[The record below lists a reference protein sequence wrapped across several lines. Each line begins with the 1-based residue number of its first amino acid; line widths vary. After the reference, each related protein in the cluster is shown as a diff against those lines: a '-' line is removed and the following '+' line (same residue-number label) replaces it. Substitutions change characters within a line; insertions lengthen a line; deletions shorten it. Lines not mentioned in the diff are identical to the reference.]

1 MAGNLELINKTTFS
15 SVSTVNVDNV
25 FSADYDIYKI
35 TLDTGGQYGLLRFL
49 DSSGTLTTDSTYDT
63 ARLNLKINTNYSETK
78 VTNTD
83 VGIYAF
89 SESSGSGAGGGNVLY
104 VFNPFSSSSYTFVTA
119 QTVDINTSTAHRI
132 AKTIGAYKNVQ
143 SLRGF
148 SLQAL
153 ASVSGTLVTYGL
165 RVDT

>member
-1 MAGNLELINKTTFS
+1 MAGNLELINKTDFS

-25 FSADYDIYKI
+25 FSADYDVYKI

-63 ARLNLKINTNYSETK
+63 ARLNLKINTTPSETR

-104 VFNPFSSSSYTFVTA
+104 VFNPFSSSYTFVTA
-119 QTVDINTSTAHRI
+119 QSVDINTSSAHRI
-132 AKTIGAYKNVQ
+132 AKAIGVYKNVQ

-153 ASVSGTLVTYGL
+153 ASVTGTLVTYG
-165 RVDT
+165 VK

>member
-1 MAGNLELINKTTFS
+1 MAGSLELINKTDFS

-25 FSADYDIYKI
+25 FTADYDVYKI

-49 DSSGTLTTDSTYDT
+49 DSSGSLTTDGAYDT
-63 ARLNLKINTNYSETK
+63 ARLNLKINTTYSETRI
-78 VTNTD
+78 VGTD

-119 QTVDINTSTAHRI
+119 QTVDINSSTAHRI
-132 AKTIGAYKNVQ
+132 AKTIGVYKNVQ

-153 ASVSGTLVTYGL
+153 AGVTGTLVTYG
-165 RVDT
+165 VK

>member
-1 MAGNLELINKTTFS
+1 
-15 SVSTVNVDNV
+15 VDNV

>member
-1 MAGNLELINKTTFS
+1 MSGSLELINKTTFS

-25 FSADYDIYKI
+25 FSADYDVYKI
-35 TLDTGGQYGLLRFL
+35 TLDTGAQYGLLQFL
-49 DSSGTLTTDSTYDT
+49 DSSGGLTTDNKYDT
-63 ARLNLKINTNYSETK
+63 ARHNLKINTTVSETK
-78 VTNTD
+78 VQEFD
-83 VGIYAF
+83 SGIFAF

-104 VFNPFSSSSYTFVTA
+104 VYNPFSSSSYTFVTA
-119 QTVDINTSTAHRI
+119 QTVDINNSAAFRI

-153 ASVSGTLVTYGL
+153 ASVSGTLVTYG
-165 RVDT
+165 VKG

>member
-1 MAGNLELINKTTFS
+1 MPGNLELINKTTFT
-15 SVSTVNVDNV
+15 SVTTVSVDNV

-35 TLDTGGQYGLLRFL
+35 TLDTGAQYGFLRFL

-63 ARLNLKINTNYSETK
+63 SRQNLKINTSFSETK
-78 VTNTD
+78 VQDTD
-83 VGIYAF
+83 VGLYAF

-104 VFNPFSSSSYTFVTA
+104 VFNPFSSSHYTTVTS
-119 QTVDINTSTAHRI
+119 QSVDINTSTAHRI
-132 AKTIGAYKNVQ
+132 AKTIGVYKNVQ

-153 ASVSGTLVTYGL
+153 AGVTGTLVTYGMK
-165 RVDT
+165 VG

>member
-1 MAGNLELINKTTFS
+1 MSGSLELINKTTFS

-25 FSADYDIYKI
+25 FSADYDVYKI

-49 DSSGTLTTDSTYDT
+49 DSSGTLTTDGTYDT
-63 ARLNLKINTNYSETK
+63 ARHNLKINTTFSETK
-78 VTNTD
+78 VQD
-83 VGIYAF
+83 FDSGIFAF

-104 VFNPFSSSSYTFVTA
+104 VYNPFSSSSYTFVTA
-119 QTVDINTSTAHRI
+119 QTVDINNSAAFRI

-153 ASVSGTLVTYGL
+153 ASVSGTLVTYG
-165 RVDT
+165 VKG

>member
-1 MAGNLELINKTTFS
+1 MAGSLELINKTTFS

-25 FSADYDIYKI
+25 FSADYDVYQI
-35 TLDTGGQYGLLRFL
+35 TLDTGGQYGLLKFL
-49 DSSGTLTTDSTYDT
+49 DSSGTLTTDSAYDT
-63 ARLNLKINTNYSETK
+63 ARLNLKTNTTYSETR
-78 VTNTD
+78 VQNQSA
-83 VGIYAF
+83 GMYAF

-119 QTVDINTSTAHRI
+119 QTVDINNTVAFRI
-132 AKTIGAYKNVQ
+132 AKTIGAYKNTQ

-153 ASVSGTLVTYGL
+153 ASVSGTLVTYG
-165 RVDT
+165 VK

>member
-1 MAGNLELINKTTFS
+1 MSGSLELINKTTFS

-25 FSADYDIYKI
+25 FSADYDVYKI

-63 ARLNLKINTNYSETK
+63 ARLNLKINTSFSETR
-78 VTNTD
+78 VTSTD
-83 VGIYAF
+83 VGMYAF
-89 SESSGSGAGGGNVLY
+89 SESSGSGAGGGSVVY
-104 VFNPFSSSSYTFVTA
+104 VYNPFSSSSYTFATS
-119 QTVDINTSTAHRI
+119 QSVDVNTSSAHRI
-132 AKTIGAYKNVQ
+132 AKMVGVYKNVQ

-153 ASVSGTLVTYGL
+153 ASVTGTLVTYG
-165 RVDT
+165 VKG

>member
-25 FSADYDIYKI
+25 FSADYDVYKI
-35 TLDTGGQYGLLRFL
+35 TLDTGGQYGFLRFL

-63 ARLNLKINTNYSETK
+63 ARLNLKINTSFSETK
-78 VTNTD
+78 VTND
-83 VGIYAF
+83 NNGMYAF

-104 VFNPFSSSSYTFVTA
+104 VFNPFSSSYTFVTA
-119 QTVDINTSTAHRI
+119 QTVDINTSSAHRI
-132 AKTIGAYKNVQ
+132 AKTIGVYKNVQ

-153 ASVSGTLVTYGL
+153 AGVTGTLVTYG
-165 RVDT
+165 VK